1 MDNELKAIEFTKEQ
15 KALIKEV
22 MESPVSLIGR
32 KTGASK
38 EAYENDRELF
48 LDLQNDYFTTKGTMG
63 DNPFKGVLKNI
74 FGKKKKEEKK

>member
-1 MDNELKAIEFTKEQ
+1 MAEDKKKKYEKKGISFGEDGKPTKAAMK
-15 KALIKEV
+15 K
-22 MESPVSLIGR
+22 
-32 KTGASK
+32 
-38 EAYENDRELF
+38 AYEDDKELF

>member
-1 MDNELKAIEFTKEQ
+1 MADKEAKQKKYEARGVVFGKDGKPTK
-15 KALIKEV
+15 K
-22 MESPVSLIGR
+22 SN
-32 KTGASK
+32 K

-48 LDLQNDYFTTKGTMG
+48 LDLQNDYFNTRGTMG

>member
-1 MDNELKAIEFTKEQ
+1 MAEDKKKKYEKKGISFGEDGKPTKSSM
-15 KALIKEV
+15 KK
-22 MESPVSLIGR
+22 
-32 KTGASK
+32 
-38 EAYENDRELF
+38 AYEDNKELF

>member
-1 MDNELKAIEFTKEQ
+1 MAEDKKKKYEKKGISFGEDGKPTKAS
-15 KALIKEV
+15 
-22 MESPVSLIGR
+22 ME
-32 KTGASK
+32 K
-38 EAYENDRELF
+38 AYEDNKELF